1 MTAPDEVVN
10 LHEKLAQV
18 AEHWAPKIVG
28 EVNDL
33 QLKVVKLL
41 GEFVWHRHDDTDELF
56 IVLDGRL
63 RIELEHRSAVELGAG
78 DFYVVP
84 QGAKHRPVAD
94 VECQVLL
101 LEPVGTVNTG
111 DAGGEFTRA
120 AEWL

>member
-18 AEHWAPKIVG
+18 AE
-28 EVNDL
+28 
-33 QLKVVKLL
+33 
-41 GEFVWHRHDDTDELF
+41 
-56 IVLDGRL
+56 
-63 RIELEHRSAVELGAG
+63 RIELEPRSTVELGAG

-84 QGAKHRPVAD
+84 RGAKHRPVAD